1 MNFTLYD
8 LLKLLP
14 PDKWV
19 AAKVLEQKL
28 NLSDTDQ
35 RERFALVLLALEK
48 VGVIEKKQG
57 RYRYIVQEDL
67 VAGRLRCSA
76 KGFCFVVSE
85 EAEET
90 YIAEGELK
98 TAWNGDRVL
107 VRVLKK
113 GSRRRKPEGEV
124 ILVTERA
131 NPVVIGKLVARE
143 VGDWKLI
150 PLDERLN
157 SAIELDDVDVEARD
171 GQIGQVAI
179 SLYPLGRRPA
189 RGRIVQLLGN
199 VNDPQVNFDLVCSRY
214 DLSLPWSDA
223 VLQEQTPRPE
233 LNEAILVGREDWRG
247 HQLFCL
253 PGNYAQ
259 MAVSLGELPSGWEL
273 GLHISDLT
281 PYVLPGSELDRSAS
295 QRACAVDL
303 EPYRVTLWPDE
314 LVESCAFVPHQDR
327 LAWSVLVQLDAEA
340 QVLSY
345 RWTPSVVRIEQCLDA
360 ENPMPE
366 PLRDVARLLWT
377 GGINFTE
384 DAPEIFVTLL
394 EGLLGEHLT
403 QLNLSAPYQTQA
415 DPQWSD
421 LQDWLRLARACGLAV
436 PELTGEDER
445 SAPEPGHYRQ
455 WFAQSAHPALQ
466 ESLLAT
472 LPVVGYAP
480 IPAPYF
486 SRARGHVVSFGAPLE
501 RYADLLAQRVLVDV
515 LEEGRDRKT
524 SRNKI
529 GVDLR
534 SSLSHGQIGWQVL
547 PPKQQKSWEQTFT
560 VLPHLQERHTQA
572 AQARKDWLGY
582 QKMNQLS
589 SKLVDLQ
596 GLITGVQSYG
606 FFVAVEEPYVEGL
619 VHVSQLTDDWYTYQ
633 AREPALIGRRNR
645 KRYQIGDQVQVKVK
659 SIDYYRQQVDLTVIL
674 EEQEGGLE
682 PQDET
687 LVVSPDEPA
696 TGREVT
702 GSDENE
708 ASLVSPEI
716 TPQDAAHEHS
726 GGLGK

>member
-28 NLSDTDQ
+28 NLIDTDQ

-48 VGVIEKKQG
+48 IGVVEKKQG
-57 RYRYIVQEDL
+57 RYRQVVQEDL

-131 NPVVIGKLVARE
+131 NPVVIGKLVAQ
-143 VGDWKLI
+143 VGAWQLI
-150 PLDERLN
+150 PLDERLS

-199 VNDPQVNFDLVCSRY
+199 VNDPQVNFDLVRSRY
-214 DLSLPWSDA
+214 DLSLEWSDA
-223 VLQEQTPRPE
+223 VLQEQTPQPE
-233 LNEAILVGREDWRG
+233 LSEAILAGREDWRG
-247 HQLFCL
+247 RQLFCL

-259 MAVSLGELPSGWEL
+259 VAVSLGELPSGWEL
-273 GLHISDLT
+273 GLHVNDLT
-281 PYVLPGSELDRSAS
+281 PYVLAGSELDRSAS
-295 QRACAVDL
+295 QRACAVEL
-303 EPYRVTLWPDE
+303 EPYRVTLWPDG
-314 LVESCAFVPHQDR
+314 LVESCALLPHQDR
-327 LAWSVLVQLDAEA
+327 LAWSVLVHLDAEA

-345 RWTPSVVRIEQCLDA
+345 RWTPSVVRIERCLDA
-360 ENPMPE
+360 ENSMPE
-366 PLRDVARLLWT
+366 ALRDVAKLLWT
-377 GGINFTE
+377 WGANLTE

-421 LQDWLRLARACGLAV
+421 LQDWLRLARACGLEV
-436 PELTGEDER
+436 PELTGEDEG
-445 SAPEPGHYRQ
+445 STAPEPGHYHQ
-455 WFAQSAHPALQ
+455 WFAQSAHPALR

-480 IPAPYF
+480 RPAPYF

-501 RYADLLAQRVLVDV
+501 RYADLLAQRVLTDV
-515 LEEGRDRKT
+515 LKEGRDRKT
-524 SRNKI
+524 TRNKI

-534 SSLSHGQIGWQVL
+534 SSLSHGQIDWQVL
-547 PPKQQKSWEQTFT
+547 PPRQQKFWEQALT

-572 AQARKDWLGY
+572 TQARKDWLGY

-589 SKLVDLQ
+589 TKQADLQ

-633 AREPALIGRRNR
+633 AREPALVGRRNR

-659 SIDYYRQQVDLTVIL
+659 SIDYYRQQVDLTVVF
-674 EEQEGGLE
+674 EEQEGGQVQDEIPVVSPVFEVQDSESQE

-687 LVVSPDEPA
+687 SVGSP
-696 TGREVT
+696 VF
-702 GSDENE
+702 E
-708 ASLVSPEI
+708 A
-716 TPQDAAHEHS
+716 
-726 GGLGK
+726 